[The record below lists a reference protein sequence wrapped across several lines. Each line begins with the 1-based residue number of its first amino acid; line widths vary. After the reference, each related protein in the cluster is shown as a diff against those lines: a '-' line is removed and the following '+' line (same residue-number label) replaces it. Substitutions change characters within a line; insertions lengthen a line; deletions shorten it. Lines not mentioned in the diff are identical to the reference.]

1 MTGQRFFQY
10 RAVSIWNSF
19 DKDLKNHGVWD
30 IQVLDSYLLIFLSYY
45 DAKESRKKKKWPRE
59 ILGQASR
66 PKDLA
71 RPFIRELNVRFLF
84 SSLPERQ
91 VFFIINT
98 LFQDCPSLFLPG
110 WPPNNPN
117 KRKFFILF
125 RFCTKSCCTNDR
137 QILQLFFIMKGA
149 ELFYE

>member
-10 RAVSIWNSF
+10 RAVSIWNSL

-71 RPFIRELNVRFLF
+71 RPFTHDGLSERGTTR
-84 SSLPERQ
+84 SLRIEPQ
-91 VFFIINT
+91 
-98 LFQDCPSLFLPG
+98 
-110 WPPNNPN
+110 
-117 KRKFFILF
+117 
-125 RFCTKSCCTNDR
+125 
-137 QILQLFFIMKGA
+137 
-149 ELFYE
+149 

>member
-10 RAVSIWNSF
+10 RAVSIWNSL

-45 DAKESRKKKKWPRE
+45 DAKESRQKKKWPRE

-71 RPFIRELNVRFLF
+71 RSFITELKQPRRRRRGRRQVKNEFIFYQRNSQSSRSVQFTNGSKNVLELNVQWRRVI
-84 SSLPERQ
+84 PNG
-91 VFFIINT
+91 NT
-98 LFQDCPSLFLPG
+98 
-110 WPPNNPN
+110 
-117 KRKFFILF
+117 K
-125 RFCTKSCCTNDR
+125 
-137 QILQLFFIMKGA
+137 
-149 ELFYE
+149 Y

>member
-10 RAVSIWNSF
+10 RAVSIWNSL

-45 DAKESRKKKKWPRE
+45 DAKKAAKKKKKWPRE

-71 RPFIRELNVRFLF
+71 RPFIVSR
-84 SSLPERQ
+84 
-91 VFFIINT
+91 T
-98 LFQDCPSLFLPG
+98 TD
-110 WPPNNPN
+110 
-117 KRKFFILF
+117 
-125 RFCTKSCCTNDR
+125 
-137 QILQLFFIMKGA
+137 
-149 ELFYE
+149 